1 MWDEAAALDLRRKA
15 EDYLREY
22 KPGGYEPSER
32 ASADAVRIREDMRLA
47 YYWHDAGLHK
57 KAVDEMVIS
66 TLEDYARWLRE
77 QRSGSGFT

>member
-1 MWDEAAALDLRRKA
+1 MWDEAAALELRRKA

-22 KPGGYEPSER
+22 RPGGYEPSER
-32 ASADAVRIREDMRLA
+32 ATADAVRIREDMRLA
-47 YYWHDAGLHK
+47 YYWHDASLHK

-77 QRSGSGFT
+77 RRSEVH